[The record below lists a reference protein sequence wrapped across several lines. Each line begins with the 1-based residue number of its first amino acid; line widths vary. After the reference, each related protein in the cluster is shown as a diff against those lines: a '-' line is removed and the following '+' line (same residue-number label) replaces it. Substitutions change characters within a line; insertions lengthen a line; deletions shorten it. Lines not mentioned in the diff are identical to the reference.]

1 MPPKK
6 VQESPVS
13 QISKEDLIKL
23 LGQSIE
29 KPKKP
34 RAKREITEDKKE
46 EMLVRLA
53 KMRET
58 ALKNRQLAVAKK
70 KADADLDVPVKRQ
83 PLVKEERTQSR
94 EHYDMPKSSSFNT
107 DLFEKKFDSNFDKMA
122 DVLGRLDG
130 HLSDIKEM
138 KKQKRE
144 SKKLELEKQDLEK
157 VVPNQEVKIETIQP
171 QVETIKPIVS
181 EIKKNVLPAGIVS
194 YPNYRKMNFK
204 KSFY

>member
-13 QISKEDLIKL
+13 QLSKEDLIKL

-58 ALKNRQLAVAKK
+58 ALKNRQAAVAKK
-70 KADADLDVPVKRQ
+70 QLLEKAVPKLQEQIR
-83 PLVKEERTQSR
+83 EERAQPR

-144 SKKLELEKQDLEK
+144 SKKLELEKQVEPIK
-157 VVPNQEVKIETIQP
+157 AETIQP
-171 QVETIKPIVS
+171 RVETIKPSDPVV
-181 EIKKNVLPAGIVS
+181 EIKKSVFPPGITT

-204 KSFY
+204 KSYY

>member
-6 VQESPVS
+6 VQESPVDK
-13 QISKEDLIKL
+13 ISKEDLIKL

-70 KADADLDVPVKRQ
+70 QLLEKAVPKLQEQIR
-83 PLVKEERTQSR
+83 EERIHTR
-94 EHYDMPKSSSFNT
+94 ELEGLKPSSFNT

-157 VVPNQEVKIETIQP
+157 QVPKQEVKVETIQP

>member
-13 QISKEDLIKL
+13 QLSKEDLIKL

-70 KADADLDVPVKRQ
+70 QLLEKAVPKLQEQIR
-83 PLVKEERTQSR
+83 EERIHTR
-94 EHYDMPKSSSFNT
+94 ELEGLKPSQFNT

-130 HLSDIKEM
+130 HLADIKEM

-144 SKKLELEKQDLEK
+144 SKKLELEKHDLEK
-157 VVPNQEVKIETIQP
+157 QVPKQEVKLETIQP
-171 QVETIKPIVS
+171 QAETIKPIVS

>member
-13 QISKEDLIKL
+13 QLSKEDLIKL

-58 ALKNRQLAVAKK
+58 ALKNRQAAVAKK
-70 KADADLDVPVKRQ
+70 QLLEKAVPKLQEQIR
-83 PLVKEERTQSR
+83 EERIQSR
-94 EHYDMPKSSSFNT
+94 EHYDTPKPSHFNT

-144 SKKLELEKQDLEK
+144 SKKLELEKQEQPK
-157 VVPNQEVKIETIQP
+157 QAEPIKAETIQP
-171 QVETIKPIVS
+171 QVETIKPSAQVV
-181 EIKKNVLPAGIVS
+181 EIKKTVYPLGITS